1 MRERIVIS
9 ACIVLL
15 MGGTA
20 LAEDAGQACVDQ
32 LAETE
37 SLVDQTVNAKVLDEG
52 DVEEVNWLLD
62 EADSACTN
70 GDYAKAKKTM
80 AQVKGMLKPAP
91 PPAAEAAAPAAE
103 AAAQ

>member
-20 LAEDAGQACVDQ
+20 LAQDAGDACVNQ

-37 SLVDQTVNAKVLDEG
+37 SLVDQTVNAKALDEG
-52 DVEEVNWLLD
+52 DVEEVNMLLD
-62 EADSACTN
+62 EADAACTD
-70 GDYAKAKKTM
+70 GDYGKAKTTMAKVKTM
-80 AQVKGMLKPAP
+80 LEAAP
-91 PPAAEAAAPAAE
+91 PMAAEPADPAE
-103 AAAQ
+103 PPEQ

>member
-15 MGGTA
+15 MGGPA

-32 LAETE
+32 LSQTE
-37 SLVDQTVNAKVLDEG
+37 SLVDETVNSKALDEG

-62 EADSACTN
+62 EADTACTN
-70 GDYAKAKKTM
+70 GDYEKAKTTLAKVKTM
-80 AQVKGMLKPAP
+80 LKEAP
-91 PPAAEAAAPAAE
+91 APAA
-103 AAAQ
+103 AAEETAQ